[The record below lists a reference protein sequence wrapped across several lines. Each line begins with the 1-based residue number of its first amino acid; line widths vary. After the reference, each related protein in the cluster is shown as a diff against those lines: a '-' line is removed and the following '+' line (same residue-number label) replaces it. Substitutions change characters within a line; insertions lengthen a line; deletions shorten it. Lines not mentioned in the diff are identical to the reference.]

1 MLMLHAGRVV
11 SKSDSPIDI
20 LRLIPAGDS
29 PRTDE
34 HLSRRER
41 PFICLLLSPNPPNK
55 PPPYPS
61 ADIEMDTSKL
71 NPRPR
76 EPAKPILKHDT
87 HLGAAPSSDNKQL
100 VWDEDAIEEHDKL
113 RGTRMKIDEP
123 DTPYTH
129 YDASADEDTNHPRS
143 PDESEQQHDL
153 SLASQWG
160 DVASKLQ
167 AVADKRDATPGSPTR
182 SPMKSDEDKRL
193 EEEERARK
201 FKEARKKHYNE
212 AEMMRR
218 WKAEH
223 ADDDE
228 DDDDDDRMEE

>member
-1 MLMLHAGRVV
+1 MIDKEWWAQTPRDSGGR
-11 SKSDSPIDI
+11 SSPEPDFSVIYRPAEIDWTT
-20 LRLIPAGDS
+20 LRL
-29 PRTDE
+29 T
-34 HLSRRER
+34 
-41 PFICLLLSPNPPNK
+41 PPNTTD
-55 PPPYPS
+55 PYPK
-61 ADIEMDTSKL
+61 MDTSKL
-71 NPRPR
+71 DPKPRG
-76 EPAKPILKHDT
+76 PAKPILKHDT
-87 HLGAAPSSDNKQL
+87 QIGAPSSDNKRL

-129 YDASADEDTNHPRS
+129 YDASADEDANPPRS
-143 PDESEQQHDL
+143 PDESELQHDAL

-182 SPMKSDEDKRL
+182 SPMKSCEEKRL

-223 ADDDE
+223 ADDGDEE
-228 DDDDDDRMEE
+228 DDEMEE